1 MIPVSE
7 PAVTEAD
14 VEAVAKALREGWISG
29 EGPYVE
35 AFERDFASSIG
46 SKHAV
51 AVSNGT
57 AAIDVSMEA
66 LDLAPGDEVVMPAFT
81 IISCVQQV
89 VRMGAIPVLVDSSL
103 DDWNM
108 RADQVADVLTSRTR
122 AVLAV
127 HTYGLTADLDTI
139 VAACRPHGI
148 PVVEDAAEA
157 HGLAYKGRA
166 CGSIGLAGT
175 FSFYSNKTLT
185 TGEGGIVVTNDDD
198 YAAKLRLLRN
208 LGFNPQQRFV
218 HERLGWNL
226 RMTSLQAAL
235 GSSQLQRLDAAVRR
249 KREIGRRYRERLQCI
264 RDISIAPAVTDFTE
278 NSYWI
283 VGLVLGDS
291 HPDANTIRE
300 ELGKKGVGTR
310 PFFCPMHLQ
319 PVLRKAGLFEGAVFP
334 VAERLW
340 ERGLYLPS
348 GLTITDDDIN
358 TVCDHVEEVL
368 R

>member
-7 PAVTEAD
+7 PEITDADIEAVTEA
-14 VEAVAKALREGWISG
+14 LRAGWISG
-29 EGPYVE
+29 EGPYIE
-35 AFERDFASSIG
+35 AFERDFADAIG
-46 SKHAV
+46 VKHAI
-51 AVSNGT
+51 AVCNGT
-57 AAIDVSMEA
+57 AAIDVTVEA
-66 LDLAPGDEVVMPAFT
+66 LGLEPGDEVVMPAFT

-89 VRMGAIPVLVDSSL
+89 VRMGAVPVLVDSSP

-108 RADQVADVLTSRTR
+108 CAHDVEAALTSRTR

-139 VAACRPHGI
+139 AAACDPLGI
-148 PVVEDAAEA
+148 PIIEDAAEA
-157 HGLAYKGRA
+157 HGLRYKGQA
-166 CGSIGLAGT
+166 CGSVGFAGT

-185 TGEGGIVVTNDDD
+185 TGEGGMVVSDDD
-198 YAAKLRLLRN
+198 VFARDVRLLRN
-208 LGFNPQQRFV
+208 LAFTPQRRFV

-235 GSSQLQRLDAAVRR
+235 GSSQLRRLDAAVQR
-249 KREIGRRYRERLQCI
+249 KREIGGIYRERLQQI
-264 RDISIAPAVTDFTE
+264 PDISIAPERTDAAE
-278 NSYWI
+278 NSYWV

-291 HPDANTIRE
+291 HPAVDTIRE
-300 ELGKKGVGTR
+300 GLAKQGVGTR

-319 PVLRKAGLFEGAVFP
+319 PVLRETGIFGEASFP

-348 GLTITDDDIN
+348 GLTITDDQIH
-358 TVCDHVEEVL
+358 TVCDRLEEVL
-368 R
+368 A